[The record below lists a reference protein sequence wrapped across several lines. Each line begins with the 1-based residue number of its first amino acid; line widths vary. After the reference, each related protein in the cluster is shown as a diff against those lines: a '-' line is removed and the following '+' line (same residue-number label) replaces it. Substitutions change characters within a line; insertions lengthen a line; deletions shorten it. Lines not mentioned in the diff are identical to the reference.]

1 MYGGIDGDARRR
13 ASTGATGVA
22 IVEFVKHFNSFSG
35 GARHNAKRREDV
47 NNRGRSR
54 DDAVSGAR
62 DASVFARCVEGER
75 VVDARAVYFE

>member
-1 MYGGIDGDARRR
+1 MSNCKTFYLV
-13 ASTGATGVA
+13 SV
-22 IVEFVKHFNSFSG
+22 

-47 NNRGRSR
+47 NCGRSR
-54 DDAVSGAR
+54 DGAVSGAR

>member
-1 MYGGIDGDARRR
+1 MRWYRRR
-13 ASTGATGVA
+13 REAVRVDGCDGRSDSR
-22 IVEFVKHFNSFSG
+22 IVKHFNSFSG